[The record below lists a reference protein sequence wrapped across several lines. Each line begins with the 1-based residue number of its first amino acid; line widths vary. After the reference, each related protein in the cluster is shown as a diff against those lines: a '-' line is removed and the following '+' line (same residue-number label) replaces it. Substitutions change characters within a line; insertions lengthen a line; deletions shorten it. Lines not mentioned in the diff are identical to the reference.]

1 MTLRS
6 KAIILIIIMVMILGA
21 VLLFVSQN
29 VILNSFSTLERNYTQ
44 QNIKRAAHALAAEL
58 TGLEIT
64 TLNWSAWDDTY
75 EFIEGSRAC
84 PINIRY
90 ISANLTR
97 ETFLNMQLNLL
108 AFVHSSGRIVYAQ
121 AFDLDSGQEKPL
133 PTTFPQNISPLI
145 VRAENESGLSGILLL
160 PENPMLIAS
169 FPIFTSQKE
178 GPMRGI
184 LIMGRYLDAAK
195 IERLSESTQLSLSFF
210 RLNDPALPS
219 GFQDNFLLSD
229 GGLTFVQPLSNDAI
243 AGYALL
249 KDVFNRDAL
258 VLRVDTPRDIYQQ
271 GKNNAIYFSIIIIL
285 FAISTLIVLLFILDR
300 RILLRVGNIVES
312 VNRLGS
318 SADLSI
324 RLPVTGKDELAKLS
338 STINGMLESLQETQ
352 RGLKE
357 SEENYRG
364 LVSNISVGVVRA
376 EPEPGGVYLEVN
388 PAWEKIAGYSREELL
403 KMKVADM
410 YYDPQERKAATEK
423 IAADPNT
430 AVEAHMRR
438 KDGTLRIVS
447 IKGTPVKDNRGQI
460 LYFDAI
466 IEDITERKQVEKER
480 ERLYQQEKKLRLELQ
495 EEIRKRTEFTRALV
509 HELKTPLTPIMA
521 SSEML
526 VVELKE
532 GPLLRLAKNVYEG
545 ASNLNRRIDELLDLA
560 RSEIGA
566 LKLNLQ
572 MISPLEIIQ
581 EVITHTA
588 PLAAENQQTLQ
599 AELPPSLPTICAD
612 EDRVRA
618 VLLNLINNAI
628 KFTPPGGKITVRVR
642 QEETKVVVEI
652 QDTGRG
658 IDEKEIGRL
667 FQPYYRMERD
677 RERLSGLGLGLA
689 LSRRF
694 VEMHNG
700 SLWVTSQKGI
710 GSTFAFSL
718 PIDPTKCP
726 PANKGMKRID
736 ENSDN

>member
-1 MTLRS
+1 MTLRR
-6 KAIILIIIMVMILGA
+6 KAVIIIIIMVMILGA
-21 VLLFVSQN
+21 VLYFVSQN
-29 VILNSFSTLERNYTQ
+29 IILNSFITLEENYTQ
-44 QNIKRAAHALAAEL
+44 QNIKRATQSLATEL
-58 TGLEIT
+58 TSLET
-64 TLNWSAWDDTY
+64 TALDWSAWDDTY
-75 EFIEGSRAC
+75 AFVEDGNSQ
-84 PINIRY
+84 Y
-90 ISANLTR
+90 ISANLVD
-97 ETFLNMQLNLL
+97 EAFLNLQLNLM
-108 AFVHSSGRIVYAQ
+108 AFVHSSGRIVYAK

-133 PTTFPQNISPLI
+133 PADFPQIISPLI
-145 VRAENESGLSGILLL
+145 AHAENESGLSGILLL
-160 PENPMLIAS
+160 PENPMLIVS
-169 FPIFTSQKE
+169 FPVLTSQNE
-178 GPMRGI
+178 GPIRGI

-195 IERLSESTQLSLSFF
+195 IERLSEATQLSISFF

-219 GFQDNFLLSD
+219 GFETNFVLSD
-229 GGLTFVQPLSNDAI
+229 GSSTFVQPLSNDTV

-249 KDVFNRDAL
+249 KDIFGRYAL

-271 GKNNAIYFSIIIIL
+271 GKNNAIYFSIIIVL
-285 FAISTLIVLLFILDR
+285 FAISTLITLLFILDR
-300 RILLRVGNIVES
+300 QILLRVGNIVEGI
-312 VNRLGS
+312 NRIGGN
-318 SADLSI
+318 AGLSL
-324 RLPVTGKDELAKLS
+324 RLPVTGKDELTRLS
-338 STINGMLESLQETQ
+338 ITINAMLESLQETL

-364 LVSNISVGVVRA
+364 LVSNVSVGVVRA
-376 EPEPGGVYLEVN
+376 GPEPGGVYLEVN
-388 PAWEKIAGYSREELL
+388 PAWEKISGYSREELL
-403 KMKVADM
+403 RMKVADM
-410 YYDPQERKAATEK
+410 YRGPKEREAALEK
-423 IAADPNT
+423 MAADPN
-430 AVEAHMRR
+430 AVVEAQMRR

-447 IKGTPVKDNRGQI
+447 IKGTPVKDSRGQI

-466 IEDITERKQVEKER
+466 IEDITELKRVEQER

-521 SSEML
+521 SSELL
-526 VVELKE
+526 VEELKQE
-532 GPLLRLAKNVYEG
+532 PWLRLAKNIYEG

-572 MISPLEIIQ
+572 MIAPLEIIQ
-581 EVITHTA
+581 EVITHTT

-599 AELPPSLPTICAD
+599 TELPPSLPTICAD

-618 VLLNLINNAI
+618 ILLNLINNAI
-628 KFTPPGGKITVRVR
+628 KYTPPGGKITVRAR

-658 IDEKEIGRL
+658 IDEKEIERL

-689 LSRRF
+689 LSKKF

-710 GSTFAFSL
+710 GSIFAFSL
-718 PIDPTKCP
+718 PIDPTKCT
-726 PANKGMKRID
+726 PANKGMKGID

>member
-6 KAIILIIIMVMILGA
+6 KAIIFIIIMVMILGA
-21 VLLFVSQN
+21 VLYFVSQN
-29 VILNSFSTLERNYTQ
+29 IILSSFITLERNYAER
-44 QNIKRAAHALAAEL
+44 NIKRATHALAAEL
-58 TGLEIT
+58 TGLET
-64 TLNWSAWDDTY
+64 TALDWSAWDDTY
-75 EFIEGSRAC
+75 AFLEDGNSQ
-84 PINIRY
+84 Y
-90 ISANLTR
+90 ISANLTG
-97 ETFLNMQLNLL
+97 ETFLREELNLM
-108 AFVHSSGRIVYAQ
+108 AFVHSSGRIVYAK
-121 AFDLDSGQEKPL
+121 AFDLDSEQEKPL
-133 PTTFPQNISPLI
+133 PADFPQIISLLI
-145 VRAENESGLSGILLL
+145 ARAKNESRLSGILLL

-169 FPIFTSQKE
+169 FPILTSQNK
-178 GPMRGI
+178 GPTRGTLI
-184 LIMGRYLDAAK
+184 LGRYLDTAK
-195 IERLSESTQLSLSFF
+195 TQQFTEQTQWPVSFLRLDDS
-210 RLNDPALPS
+210 RLPS
-219 GFQDNFLLSD
+219 GFETNFVLSD
-229 GGLTFVQPLSNDAI
+229 DGLTFIQPLSNDTI

-249 KDVFNRDAL
+249 KDVFGRYAL
-258 VLRVDTPRDIYQQ
+258 VLRVDMPRDIYLQ
-271 GKNNAIYFSIIIIL
+271 GRNNAIYFSVIITLFTIAIL
-285 FAISTLIVLLFILDR
+285 IALLFVLDR
-300 RILLRVGNIVES
+300 RILLRLERIVES
-312 VNRLGS
+312 INRIGS
-318 SADLSI
+318 SADLSV
-324 RLPVTGKDELAKLS
+324 RVAVTGKDELTRLS
-338 STINGMLESLQETQ
+338 ITINAMMESLQETQ

-376 EPEPGGVYLEVN
+376 TPEPGGVYLEVN

-410 YYDPQERKAATEK
+410 YVDSKERKAALEK
-423 IAADPNT
+423 MAANPN
-430 AVEAHMRR
+430 AVVETQMRR

-447 IKGTPVKDNRGQI
+447 IKGAPVKDDGGQI

-466 IEDITERKQVEKER
+466 IEDITERKQVEEER

-521 SSEML
+521 SSDML
-526 VVELKE
+526 VEELKE

-545 ASNLNRRIDELLDLA
+545 AQNLNRRIDELLDLA

-572 MISPLEIIQ
+572 MVALLEIIQ
-581 EVITHTA
+581 EVITHTT
-588 PLAAENQQTLQ
+588 PLAAENQQKLQ
-599 AELPPSLPTICAD
+599 TELPISLPTICAD

-618 VLLNLINNAI
+618 ILLNLINNAI
-628 KFTPPGGKITVRVR
+628 KYTPAGGKITVRAR

-658 IDEKEIGRL
+658 IDEQEIERL

-689 LSRRF
+689 LSKRF

-718 PIDPTKCP
+718 PIDLTKCT
-726 PANKGMKRID
+726 PANKGRKRID
-736 ENSDN
+736 ENSDY

>member
-1 MTLRS
+1 MTLRR
-6 KAIILIIIMVMILGA
+6 KAVIIIIVMIIILGA
-21 VLLFVSQN
+21 VLYFVSQN
-29 VILNSFSTLERNYTQ
+29 VILKSFVTLEENYTQ
-44 QNIKRAAHALAAEL
+44 QNIKRATYALTVEL
-58 TGLEIT
+58 TGLET
-64 TLNWSAWDDTY
+64 TALDWSAWDDTY
-75 EFIEGSRAC
+75 AFVEDGNSQ
-84 PINIRY
+84 Y
-90 ISANLTR
+90 ISANLMD
-97 ETFLNMQLNLL
+97 EAFLNLQLNLL

-133 PTTFPQNISPLI
+133 PTTFPQIIGPLI
-145 VRAENESGLSGILLL
+145 AHAENESKLSGILLL

-169 FPIFTSQKE
+169 FPILTSHKE

-184 LIMGRYLDAAK
+184 VIMGRYLDAAK
-195 IERLSESTQLSLSFF
+195 IERLSEATQLSLYFF
-210 RLNDPALPS
+210 RPNDPALPS
-219 GFQDNFLLSD
+219 GFEDNFVLSD
-229 GGLTFVQPLSNDAI
+229 KSPTFVQPLSNDMV

-249 KDVFNRDAL
+249 KDIFGRYAL
-258 VLRVDTPRDIYQQ
+258 ILRVDTPRDIYQQ
-271 GKNNAIYFSIIIIL
+271 GKNNAIYFSIIIVL
-285 FAISTLIVLLFILDR
+285 FAIFTLITVLFVLDR
-300 RILLRVGNIVES
+300 RILLRLGHIVES
-312 VNRLGS
+312 VNRIGS
-318 SADLSI
+318 GADLSV
-324 RLPVTGKDELAKLS
+324 RLPVSGKDELTRLS
-338 STINGMLESLQETQ
+338 ITINAMLESLQETL

-364 LVSNISVGVVRA
+364 LVNNISVGVVRA
-376 EPEPGGVYLEVN
+376 TLEPGGVYLEVN
-388 PAWEKIAGYSREELL
+388 PAMSKISGYPREELL
-403 KMKVADM
+403 QMKVADL
-410 YYDPQERKAATEK
+410 YHHPEERKAALEK
-423 IAADPNT
+423 MTADPN
-430 AVEAHMRR
+430 AVVETPIRR
-438 KDGTLRIVS
+438 KDGTPRIVS
-447 IKGTPVKDNRGQI
+447 VKGAPVKDSRGQT

-480 ERLYQQEKKLRLELQ
+480 ERLYQQEKKLRMELQ

-545 ASNLNRRIDELLDLA
+545 AQNLNRRIDELLDLA

-566 LKLNLQ
+566 LRLNLQ
-572 MISPLEIIQ
+572 MISPLKIIQ

-618 VLLNLINNAI
+618 ILLNLINNAI
-628 KFTPPGGKITVRVR
+628 KFTPPGGKITVRAR